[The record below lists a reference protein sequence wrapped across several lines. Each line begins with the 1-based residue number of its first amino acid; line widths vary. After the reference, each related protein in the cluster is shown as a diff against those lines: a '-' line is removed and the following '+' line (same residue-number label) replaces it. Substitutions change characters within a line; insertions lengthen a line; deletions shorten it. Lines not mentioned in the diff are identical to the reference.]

1 MYLAIFSSLSAGGGY
16 FMYYYYGYV
25 SNDYLC
31 HYGVQG
37 MKWGQHLFGKIQAA
51 SANHKATKAAVK
63 SEKKALISSYKT
75 KDPAT
80 RLANSAARSYYRSV
94 RSSDSYRANKARSK
108 AERKQA
114 SLTEDQVKAGRYR
127 VANARNIRRKVLST
141 GVAALAGGGVAAASV
156 ATGGIAAAAVLGV
169 GAASIAGV
177 STNAISG
184 GWYYAGEA
192 KAYGS
197 KRANTQAKVN
207 VANQK
212 KIANDDDRK

>member
-1 MYLAIFSSLSAGGGY
+1 MSC
-16 FMYYYYGYV
+16 YYYEYAP
-25 SNDYLC
+25 NDYLC

-51 SANHKATKAAVK
+51 SANRKATKAAVK
-63 SEKKALISSYKT
+63 SEKKALLSSYKT

-80 RLANSAARSYYRSV
+80 RVANSAARSYYRSV

-141 GVAALAGGGVAAASV
+141 GVAALAGGGIAAASV
-156 ATGGIAAAAVLGV
+156 AIGGIAAAAVLGV
-169 GAASIAGV
+169 GTASIAGV

-197 KRANTQAKVN
+197 KRANMQAKVN

-212 KIANDDDRK
+212 RIANDDDRK

>member
-1 MYLAIFSSLSAGGGY
+1 MG
-16 FMYYYYGYV
+16 YYYYNCV
-25 SNDYLC
+25 PNDYLC

-51 SANHKATKAAVK
+51 SANRKATKAAVK
-63 SEKKALISSYKT
+63 SEKKALMSSYKS

-80 RLANSAARSYYRSV
+80 RLANSAAKSYYRSI
-94 RSSDSYRANKARSK
+94 RTSDTWTSNRARSK
-108 AERKQA
+108 AERKEA
-114 SLTEDQVKAGRYR
+114 SLTDEQIKSGRYR
-127 VANARNIRRKVLST
+127 VASVRSMRSKVLST

-177 STNAISG
+177 STNLISG
-184 GWYYAGEA
+184 GWYYAREA

-197 KRANTQAKVN
+197 KRASTQAKVN
-207 VANQK
+207 VANK
-212 KIANDDDRK
+212 NK